1 MQIIGIDIGTTTI
14 SGAVLEYENEKT
26 VKLLEA
32 KTIENGGFM
41 PTANEWEKIQDAGA
55 IVKKA
60 EKLLDDLLDKYPQTE
75 RIGLTGQMHGIVYID
90 QTGTCVSPL
99 YTWQDGRGSLCEK
112 GQCSLVQE
120 IKEKCDLEAASG
132 YGLVTH
138 ICNLKHGLIPE
149 RAVGFCTIMDYFG
162 MCLTGRKKPVVH
174 VSNAAG
180 FGFFDGRNMKF
191 ETEKLSKMGVKENW
205 LPEVCTG
212 IEKLGLYRNRQVTT
226 AIGDNQASFLGAA
239 GKEENTL
246 LVNMGTGG
254 QISILSDQYF
264 AEKEIEARPFLNGK
278 YLLVGSSLCGGKSY
292 ALLEQF
298 FRRVV
303 KAATGE
309 DSFLYPVMEQFA
321 KTGKEQSN
329 RISEDRKLKIRT
341 TFDGTRTDPKSSGS
355 IQGLTSDNFTP
366 EAFTYGILEG
376 MGDELYQMYRTIKN
390 GTGIQIKNLIGS
402 GNGVRKNPV
411 FCEMLEEL
419 FQNKLVL
426 SAYKEEAAAGAAIS
440 STLCS

>member
-138 ICNLKHGLIPE
+138 ICNLKHGLVPE
-149 RAVGFCTIMDYFG
+149 RAVGFCTIMD
-162 MCLTGRKKPVVH
+162 
-174 VSNAAG
+174 
-180 FGFFDGRNMKF
+180 
-191 ETEKLSKMGVKENW
+191 
-205 LPEVCTG
+205 
-212 IEKLGLYRNRQVTT
+212 
-226 AIGDNQASFLGAA
+226 
-239 GKEENTL
+239 
-246 LVNMGTGG
+246 
-254 QISILSDQYF
+254 
-264 AEKEIEARPFLNGK
+264 
-278 YLLVGSSLCGGKSY
+278 
-292 ALLEQF
+292 
-298 FRRVV
+298 
-303 KAATGE
+303 
-309 DSFLYPVMEQFA
+309 
-321 KTGKEQSN
+321 
-329 RISEDRKLKIRT
+329 
-341 TFDGTRTDPKSSGS
+341 
-355 IQGLTSDNFTP
+355 
-366 EAFTYGILEG
+366 ILECVLLAL
-376 MGDELYQMYRTIKN
+376 EKAS
-390 GTGIQIKNLIGS
+390 GTCKQCS
-402 GNGVRKNPV
+402 GLRI
-411 FCEMLEEL
+411 FRWSEHE
-419 FQNKLVL
+419 
-426 SAYKEEAAAGAAIS
+426 I
-440 STLCS
+440 

>member
-138 ICNLKHGLIPE
+138 ICNLKHGLVPE

-205 LPEVCTG
+205 LPEV
-212 IEKLGLYRNRQVTT
+212 
-226 AIGDNQASFLGAA
+226 
-239 GKEENTL
+239 
-246 LVNMGTGG
+246 
-254 QISILSDQYF
+254 
-264 AEKEIEARPFLNGK
+264 
-278 YLLVGSSLCGGKSY
+278 
-292 ALLEQF
+292 
-298 FRRVV
+298 
-303 KAATGE
+303 
-309 DSFLYPVMEQFA
+309 
-321 KTGKEQSN
+321 
-329 RISEDRKLKIRT
+329 
-341 TFDGTRTDPKSSGS
+341 
-355 IQGLTSDNFTP
+355 
-366 EAFTYGILEG
+366 
-376 MGDELYQMYRTIKN
+376 
-390 GTGIQIKNLIGS
+390 
-402 GNGVRKNPV
+402 
-411 FCEMLEEL
+411 
-419 FQNKLVL
+419 
-426 SAYKEEAAAGAAIS
+426 
-440 STLCS
+440 